1 MSLYSEENRQVS
13 ELQQNLELLKGLSFF
28 ANFPDK
34 AMRLLAFLAERTT
47 LSPDDILFEEGDDQG
62 RAYLILT
69 GQLRLLKKHGNEKLV
84 VQQFGQGDFLGS
96 FTLLGPLPSLFILE
110 ASTKTTVLSIHR
122 DQFTK
127 ILEHFPETGK
137 IALTALLKKLGQ
149 WERSNLVEAKTC
161 CLKRTGATV
170 L

>member
-13 ELQQNLELLKGLSFF
+13 EMQQNLELLKGLSFF

-62 RAYLILT
+62 RAYLILS
-69 GQLRLLKKHGNEKLV
+69 GQLRLLKKDGNEKLV

-96 FTLLGPLPSLFILE
+96 FALLGTLPSLFMLQ
-110 ASTKTTVLSIHR
+110 ASTKTAVLSIHR
-122 DQFTK
+122 DQFAK

-137 IALTALLKKLGQ
+137 IALTALLQKLGQ
-149 WERSNLVEAKTC
+149 WERSNLAGAKTC

>member
-1 MSLYSEENRQVS
+1 MSLYSEENKQIS
-13 ELQQNLELLKGLSFF
+13 EMQQNFELLKDLPFF

-34 AMRLLAFLAERTT
+34 AMRLLAFLAERTA

-62 RAYLILT
+62 RAYLVLS
-69 GQLRLLKKHGNEKLV
+69 GQLHLLKKHGNGKLV

-96 FTLLGPLPSLFILE
+96 FALLGSLPSLFILQ
-110 ASTKTTVLSIHR
+110 ASTKAAVLSLHR
-122 DQFTK
+122 DQFAK

-137 IALTALLKKLGQ
+137 IALTALLQKLGQ
-149 WERSNLVEAKTC
+149 WERSNLAEAKTC

>member
-1 MSLYSEENRQVS
+1 MSSYLEENSQVS
-13 ELQQNLELLKGLSFF
+13 EMQQNLELFKGLQFF

-34 AMRLLAFLAERTT
+34 AMRLLAYLAERTT
-47 LSPDDILFEEGDDQG
+47 LSPGDILFEEGDDQG
-62 RAYLILT
+62 RAYLVLS
-69 GQLRLLKKHGNEKLV
+69 GQLNLLKEHGDGRLV

-96 FTLLGPLPSLFILE
+96 FALLGTLPSLFILQ
-110 ASTKTTVLSIHR
+110 ASTQATVLSIHR
-122 DQFTK
+122 DQFAK

-137 IALTALLKKLGQ
+137 IALTALLQKLGQ
-149 WERSNLVEAKTC
+149 WEESNLVEANSC